1 MNRLFQQVMAIALV
15 CTVSGCAIVSPQL
28 KPDVPVAGGWNE
40 SAPANAPGV
49 SPTWWTGFGSA
60 ELQSLVDQA
69 LAGSPD
75 LAIATER
82 VNQAEAQ
89 VRVAGASL
97 FPVLTA
103 NAGGSG
109 RRSGSTGSGPT
120 PLTDNSGSATLSA
133 SYELDLWG
141 RNRAGVRA
149 AESSAAA
156 SRFDR
161 DTAQVT
167 LVSGVATSYFDVLAL
182 RTRLVIAKENLAVAQ
197 QVLDL
202 VSARARNGAASALDV
217 SRQEATVLS
226 QQAALL
232 PLEQQEHQTLAALA
246 VLLGRSPEGFDV
258 QAPGITDLAVPAID
272 PGLPATLLVRR
283 PDLASAEAQ
292 LGAANADVA
301 AARAAM
307 LPSIT
312 LTGTAGLA
320 TTALTSLASG
330 GATAAIGIAASL
342 LQPIFDGGR
351 LRGQKA
357 VAESRE
363 RELVETYRKAILSAF
378 VDVEQALAGT
388 SRLGQQEQLQ
398 NEVQVRARESLRLAE
413 IRYRAGA
420 DDLLTVL
427 DAQRTLFAAQDQ
439 LAQIQLS
446 RLEAAVSLY
455 KALGGGWTASNTA
468 AAAPFGMT
476 TTGSSVGGARR
487 AIAPRD
493 SA

>member
-1 MNRLFQQVMAIALV
+1 MNIWVRRSLALV
-15 CTVSGCAIVSPQL
+15 VACSLSGCAIVSPQL
-28 KPDVPVAGGWNE
+28 TPQVEVAGTWNE
-40 SAPANAPGV
+40 ATGTDAAAV
-49 SPTWWTGFGSA
+49 SPTWWTAFGSP
-60 ELQSLVDQA
+60 ELQSLITEA

-82 VNQAEAQ
+82 VQQAEAQ

-97 FPVLTA
+97 FPVLSAQGSTA
-103 NAGGSG
+103 GHRTSTVGGGRSGETVVDSGGSVG
-109 RRSGSTGSGPT
+109 
-120 PLTDNSGSATLSA
+120 LTA

-141 RNRAGVRA
+141 KNRAGVRA

-156 SRFDR
+156 AHFDR

-182 RTRLVIAKENLAVAQ
+182 RTRLAIARENLATAQ
-197 QVLDL
+197 KVLDL
-202 VSARARNGAASALDV
+202 VSSRARNGAASALDV

-226 QQAALL
+226 QQAGLL
-232 PLEQQEHQTLAALA
+232 PLEQQERQTLAALA
-246 VLLGRSPEGFDV
+246 VLVGRAPEGFDV
-258 QAPGITDLAVPAID
+258 KAAGIDDLDVPAID
-272 PGLPATLLVRR
+272 PGLPSTLLVRR

-292 LGAANADVA
+292 LAAANADVA
-301 AARAAM
+301 AARAAL

-320 TTALTSLASG
+320 TSALTSIATG
-330 GATAAIGIAASL
+330 GTTAAIGIAASL

-378 VDVEQALAGT
+378 ADVETALAGT
-388 SRLGQQEQLQ
+388 TRLGQQQSLQ
-398 NEVQVRARESLRLAE
+398 AGVQTRAQESLRLAE

-439 LAQIQLS
+439 LAQVELN
-446 RLEAAVSLY
+446 RLQAAVSLY
-455 KALGGGWTASNTA
+455 KALGGGWSAV
-468 AAAPFGMT
+468 AP
-476 TTGSSVGGARR
+476 
-487 AIAPRD
+487 

>member
-1 MNRLFQQVMAIALV
+1 MKTCVRRSVALLVV
-15 CTVSGCAIVSPQL
+15 CSLSGCAIVSPQL
-28 KPDVPVAGGWNE
+28 KPQVEVGGAWNE
-40 SAPANAPGV
+40 TASTDAAAV
-49 SPTWWTGFGSA
+49 SPTWWTTFGSLELESLMA
-60 ELQSLVDQA
+60 EA

-75 LAIATER
+75 LAIAAER
-82 VNQAEAQ
+82 VQQAEAQ
-89 VRVAGASL
+89 VRVVGASL
-97 FPVLTA
+97 FPVLSA
-103 NAGGSG
+103 QGGGAGHRTSTVGG
-109 RRSGSTGSGPT
+109 ARSGGAVVDSAGNVG
-120 PLTDNSGSATLSA
+120 LTA

-141 RNRAGVRA
+141 KNRAGVRA

-156 SRFDR
+156 AGFDR

-182 RTRLVIAKENLAVAQ
+182 RTRLAIARDNLATAQ
-197 QVLDL
+197 KVLDL
-202 VSARARNGAASALDV
+202 VSARARNGAASALDI

-246 VLLGRSPEGFDV
+246 VLVGRAPEGFDV
-258 QAPGITDLAVPAID
+258 KATGIGDLQVPTID
-272 PGLPATLLVRR
+272 PGLPSTLLVRR

-292 LGAANADVA
+292 LAAANADVA
-301 AARAAM
+301 AARAAL
-307 LPSIT
+307 LPTIT

-320 TTALTSLASG
+320 TIALTSIATS

-363 RELVETYRKAILSAF
+363 RELVQTYRKAILSAF
-378 VDVEQALAGT
+378 ADVEEALAGT
-388 SRLGQQEQLQ
+388 TRLGQQEQLQ
-398 NEVQVRARESLRLAE
+398 TDVQTHAQESLRLAE
-413 IRYRAGA
+413 IRYKAGA

-439 LAQIQLS
+439 LAQIELS
-446 RLEAAVSLY
+446 RLQAAVGLY
-455 KALGGGWTASNTA
+455 KALGGGWSTDAKP
-468 AAAPFGMT
+468 AP
-476 TTGSSVGGARR
+476 
-487 AIAPRD
+487 

>member
-1 MNRLFQQVMAIALV
+1 MNTWVRRSVALV
-15 CTVSGCAIVSPQL
+15 VACSLSGCAMVSPQL
-28 KPDVPVAGGWNE
+28 TPDVQVAGTWNE
-40 SAPANAPGV
+40 ATPADAAAV
-49 SPTWWTGFGSA
+49 SPTWWTTFGSP
-60 ELQSLVDQA
+60 ELESLVAQA

-75 LAIATER
+75 LAIATAR
-82 VNQAEAQ
+82 VQQAEAQ
-89 VRVAGASL
+89 VRVVGASL

-103 NAGGSG
+103 GSSASGG
-109 RRSGSTGSGPT
+109 RTSTVGGVK
-120 PLTDNSGSATLSA
+120 SGSAVVNSAASVGLTA
-133 SYELDLWG
+133 SYEIDLWG
-141 RNRAGVRA
+141 KNRAGVRA

-156 SRFDR
+156 AGFDR

-182 RTRLVIAKENLAVAQ
+182 RTRLAIARDNLATAQ
-197 QVLDL
+197 KVLDL
-202 VSARARNGAASALDV
+202 VNARARNGAATALDV

-232 PLEQQEHQTLAALA
+232 PLQQQERQTLAALA
-246 VLLGRSPEGFDV
+246 VLVGQPPEGFDV
-258 QAPGITDLAVPAID
+258 KATGITDLHVPTID
-272 PGLPATLLVRR
+272 PGLPSTLLVRR

-292 LGAANADVA
+292 LAAANADVA
-301 AARAAM
+301 AARAAL

-320 TTALTSLASG
+320 TAALTSVATS
-330 GATAAIGIAASL
+330 GATLAAGVAASL

-378 VDVEQALAGT
+378 ADVEEALAGT
-388 SRLGQQEQLQ
+388 TRLGQQEQLQ
-398 NEVQVRARESLRLAE
+398 ADVQTRAQESLRLAD

-439 LAQIQLS
+439 LAQIQLN
-446 RLEAAVSLY
+446 RLQAAVSLY
-455 KALGGGWTASNTA
+455 KALGGGWTGEATPMPA
-468 AAAPFGMT
+468 A
-476 TTGSSVGGARR
+476 
-487 AIAPRD
+487 
-493 SA
+493 

>member
-1 MNRLFQQVMAIALV
+1 MKNVLRRSMALALV
-15 CTVSGCAIVSPQL
+15 CSLSGCAIVSPQL
-28 KPDVPVAGGWNE
+28 TPNVEVAGTWNE
-40 SAPANAPGV
+40 GGTADAAAV
-49 SPTWWTGFGSA
+49 SPTWWTAFSSP
-60 ELQSLVDQA
+60 ELQSLIEAA

-75 LAIATER
+75 LAIATQR
-82 VNQAEAQ
+82 VEQAEAQ

-97 FPVLTA
+97 FPQLTA
-103 NAGGSG
+103 DGGASGHRTSTVGGGKNTGGAVVDSAGNVG
-109 RRSGSTGSGPT
+109 
-120 PLTDNSGSATLSA
+120 LTA

-141 RNRAGVRA
+141 KNRAGKRA

-167 LVSGVATSYFDVLAL
+167 LVSGVATSYFEVLAL
-182 RTRLVIAKENLAVAQ
+182 RARLAIARDNLDIAKR
-197 QVLDL
+197 VLDV
-202 VSARARNGAASALDV
+202 VSSRARNGAASALDV

-232 PLEQQEHQTLAALA
+232 PLEQQERQTLAALA
-246 VLLGRSPEGFDV
+246 VLIGRAPEGFDV
-258 QAPGITDLAVPAID
+258 KGTEIASVAVPAID
-272 PGLPATLLVRR
+272 PGLPSTLLVRR

-292 LGAANADVA
+292 LAAANADVA
-301 AARAAM
+301 AARAAL
-307 LPSIT
+307 LPTIT

-320 TTALTSLASG
+320 STALTSLATG
-330 GATAAIGIAASL
+330 GTTAVIGIAASL

-357 VAESRE
+357 VAEARE

-378 VDVEQALAGT
+378 ADVEQALAGT

-398 NEVQVRARESLRLAE
+398 EDVQTRARESQRLAE
-413 IRYRAGA
+413 IRYKAGA

-439 LAQIQLS
+439 LAQVQLS
-446 RLEAAVSLY
+446 RLQAAVSLY
-455 KALGGGWTASNTA
+455 KALGGGWSGAQTAVK
-468 AAAPFGMT
+468 AP
-476 TTGSSVGGARR
+476 
-487 AIAPRD
+487 
-493 SA
+493 SAS

>member
-1 MNRLFQQVMAIALV
+1 MNDLFRRVMAIALA
-15 CTVSGCAIVSPQL
+15 CSLSGCAIVSPQL
-28 KPDVPVAGGWNE
+28 KPDVPIAGTWNE
-40 SAPANAPGV
+40 AAPASATAV
-49 SPTWWTGFGSA
+49 SPTWWTSFASP
-60 ELQSLVDQA
+60 ELQSLVAQA
-69 LAGSPD
+69 LTGSPD

-103 NAGGSG
+103 DGGS
-109 RRSGSTGSGPT
+109 SGHRTSTVGGVKGAVVNSAGDVN
-120 PLTDNSGSATLSA
+120 LTA

-182 RTRLVIAKENLAVAQ
+182 RTRLAIARDNLAIAQ
-197 QVLDL
+197 KVLDL

-232 PLEQQEHQTLAALA
+232 PLEQQERQTLAALA
-246 VLLGRSPEGFDV
+246 VLIGRPPEGFDV
-258 QAPGITDLAVPAID
+258 KGTGIGDLTVPEVD
-272 PGLPATLLVRR
+272 PGLPAELLVRR

-292 LGAANADVA
+292 LAAANADVA
-301 AARAAM
+301 AARAAL
-307 LPSIT
+307 LPTIK

-320 TTALTSLASG
+320 SSALTSLASG

-351 LRGQKA
+351 LRGEKA
-357 VAESRE
+357 IAESRE
-363 RELVETYRKAILSAF
+363 RELVETYRKAILASF
-378 VDVEQALAGT
+378 EDVEQALAGT
-388 SRLGQQEQLQ
+388 SRLGQEEQLQ
-398 NEVQVRARESLRLAE
+398 DDVQTHARESLRLAE

-439 LAQIQLS
+439 LAQTQLS
-446 RLEAAVSLY
+446 RLQAAVSLY
-455 KALGGGWTASNTA
+455 KALGGGWSA
-468 AAAPFGMT
+468 ADADDAAP
-476 TTGSSVGGARR
+476 SVRIPGGRGRLSDA
-487 AIAPRD
+487 
-493 SA
+493 

>member
-1 MNRLFQQVMAIALV
+1 MNNIGVRRSLALV
-15 CTVSGCAIVSPQL
+15 VACALSGCAIVSPQL
-28 KPDVPVAGGWNE
+28 KPDVPVAGTWNE
-40 SAPANAPGV
+40 PSPADAAAV
-49 SPTWWTGFGSA
+49 SPTWWTTFSSP
-60 ELQSLVDQA
+60 ELQSLVAEA

-82 VNQAEAQ
+82 VKQAEAQ

-103 NAGGSG
+103 EAGASG
-109 RRSGSTGSGPT
+109 HRTTTMGSTNAT
-120 PLTDNSGSATLSA
+120 VGSANGATVTVVDSAANVGLTA

-141 RNRAGVRA
+141 KNRAGVRA

-156 SRFDR
+156 AGFDR

-167 LVSGVATSYFDVLAL
+167 LVSGVATSYFNVLAL
-182 RTRLVIAKENLAVAQ
+182 RTRLAIARDNLATAQ
-197 QVLDL
+197 KVLDV
-202 VSARARNGAASALDV
+202 VSARARNGAASALDL
-217 SRQEATVLS
+217 SRQEGTVLS
-226 QQAALL
+226 QQAALV

-246 VLLGRSPEGFDV
+246 VLVGRTPEGFDV
-258 QAPGITDLAVPAID
+258 KATGIGDLHVPSID
-272 PGLPATLLVRR
+272 PGLPSTLLVRR

-292 LGAANADVA
+292 LAAANADVS
-301 AARAAM
+301 AARAAL

-320 TTALTSLASG
+320 TTALTSIATSG
-330 GATAAIGIAASL
+330 TTAAIGIAASL

-357 VAESRE
+357 IAESRE

-378 VDVEQALAGT
+378 ADVEEALAGT

-398 NEVQVRARESLRLAE
+398 ADVQAHAQESLRLAE
-413 IRYRAGA
+413 VRYRAGA

-439 LAQIQLS
+439 LAQVELS
-446 RLEAAVSLY
+446 RLQAAISLY
-455 KALGGGWTASNTA
+455 KALGGGWSAA
-468 AAAPFGMT
+468 AAAP
-476 TTGSSVGGARR
+476 
-487 AIAPRD
+487 